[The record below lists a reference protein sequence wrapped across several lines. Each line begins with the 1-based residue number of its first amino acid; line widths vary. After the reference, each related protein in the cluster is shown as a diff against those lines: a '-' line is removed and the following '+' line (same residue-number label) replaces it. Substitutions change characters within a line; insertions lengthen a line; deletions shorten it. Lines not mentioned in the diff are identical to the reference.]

1 MTRSDSALAQIGTM
15 YNQIEQAAT
24 EASCFRELRDIEV
37 VAITDRLAVCREGRG
52 ERGEGRG
59 ERGEGRG
66 ERGEGRGERGEGRG
80 ERGEGEGRGERGEG
94 KG

>member
-37 VAITDRLAVCREGRG
+37 VAITDRLAVCKEGRGERGEGRGERGEGRGRG

-66 ERGEGRGERGEGRG
+66 ERGEG
-80 ERGEGEGRGERGEG
+80 
-94 KG
+94 KAKQFSH